1 MGSLCRAAGWLRQ
14 HRHRRGYGRVMRAVV
29 VTEPGG
35 PDVLRVEQVPDP
47 EPGPGEVVLDVAA
60 TAVNRADVLQ
70 RQGHYPPP
78 PGAPPY
84 LGLECAGTIAAL
96 GDAVSGWNVG
106 DRVCALLSGG
116 GYAEKVAVPAG
127 QLMHVPAGVELA
139 DAAALPE
146 VSCTDWSMV
155 FGPHAGRLQPG
166 ERLLV
171 HGGSSANGTMATQ
184 LPTPRGGHVL
194 VTAGTARKLDACR
207 ELGADLAI
215 NYHDEIFDER
225 VREATGGAGVDVVLD
240 NMGATYLSRNVSAL
254 AVGGRLIVLGLQG
267 GRRGELDLGV
277 LLGKRATVHAA
288 GLRARPAPEKAA
300 IVAETQHAVWPLI
313 ESGAVR
319 PVIDRVLSLDEAG
332 EAHRVV
338 ESSEHIGKV
347 LLRV

>member
-1 MGSLCRAAGWLRQ
+1 
-14 HRHRRGYGRVMRAVV
+14 MRAVV

-35 PDVLRVEQVPDP
+35 PEVLQVREVPDP
-47 EPGPGEVVLDVAA
+47 TPGPGEVVLDVAA
-60 TAVNRADVLQ
+60 TAVNRADLLQ

-84 LGLECAGTIAAL
+84 LGLECAGTVAAL
-96 GDAVSGWNVG
+96 GDAVTGWNVG
-106 DRVCALLSGG
+106 DQVCALLSGG

-127 QLMHVPAGVELA
+127 QLMQVPAGLSLV

-146 VSCTDWSMV
+146 VSCTVWSMV
-155 FGPHAGRLQPG
+155 FGLHAGRLQPG

-171 HGGSSANGTMATQ
+171 HGGSSGIGTMAIQ
-184 LPTPRGGHVL
+184 LAKQRGADVF
-194 VTAGTARKLDACR
+194 VTAGTVSKLEACR

-215 NYHDEIFDER
+215 NYHDEVFDDR

-240 NMGATYLSRNVSAL
+240 NMGAIYLARNVSAL
-254 AVGGRLIVLGLQG
+254 AMGGRLIVLGLQG

-277 LLGKRATVHAA
+277 LLSKRATVHAA

-300 IVAETQHAVWPLI
+300 IVAETQHAVWPLV

-319 PVIDRVLSLDEAG
+319 PVIDRVLSLDEAAA
-332 EAHRVV
+332 AHRVV
-338 ESSEHIGKV
+338 ESSEHVGKV